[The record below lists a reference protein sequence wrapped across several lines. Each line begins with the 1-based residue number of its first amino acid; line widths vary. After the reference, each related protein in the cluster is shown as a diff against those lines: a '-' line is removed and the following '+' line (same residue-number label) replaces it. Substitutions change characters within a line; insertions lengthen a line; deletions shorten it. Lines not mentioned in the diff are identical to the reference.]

1 MTDEIF
7 HPLRTDLPVP
17 EGFNNPF
24 DYTPHPLCLRAVE
37 EVRAVLEGR
46 RGGLPAEALREISR
60 GKMFGVLVVTAGERT
75 SSSAQGGLAWLRA
88 RGVRL
93 PAPRRIFQDP

>member
-7 HPLRTDLPVP
+7 HPLHTDLPVP

-46 RGGLPAEALREISR
+46 RGGLPAEAAARPPWDTFALTR
-60 GKMFGVLVVTAGERT
+60 GR
-75 SSSAQGGLAWLRA
+75 
-88 RGVRL
+88 
-93 PAPRRIFQDP
+93 

>member
-7 HPLRTDLPVP
+7 HPLHTDLPVP

-37 EVRAVLEGR
+37 ELYSLYTADPKAAADE
-46 RGGLPAEALREISR
+46 AEAILRKHHCYLR
-60 GKMFGVLVVTAGERT
+60 G
-75 SSSAQGGLAWLRA
+75 
-88 RGVRL
+88 RL
-93 PAPRRIFQDP
+93 LK